1 MGRKIGFQALE
12 KFNLLDFN
20 TLFFS
25 RPTLPSQ
32 NTPMSPDS
40 PLHRPEWLA
49 ADQPSVGRYV
59 LGPILG
65 QGGAGEVREAWDV
78 VLCRTVALKVLR
90 KMEPVG
96 LIRFMHEAQIQS
108 RIVHPNICRIY
119 DVDNGGGV
127 PKISMQLVRGP
138 TLAQVAQQLTV
149 KEVVTLLARVA
160 EAIHAAHRV
169 QLIHRDLKPSNIL
182 LEQDAEGGWIPFVCD
197 FGLAVA
203 LDEPTLTLGPGL
215 LGTPAFMA
223 PEQLLG
229 QRHRVG
235 PATDIYA
242 LGGTLH
248 YALYGSAPGGLPG
261 NGGPLELRRHGIF
274 EPARHPSPDLPRDL
288 ETILR
293 KCLDPDPERRYGSAL
308 ALAEDLWLFRNGA
321 PIHARPIGA
330 LEWLWRRSRP
340 YRAVVVLAFLAGCAI
355 LAGRV
360 VEKASLTREQTA
372 RSEWT
377 RFFVLEAAD
386 MEKEMR
392 LEKMMPIHDMRPA
405 KARLQARMEAIR
417 ARMRIL
423 GPGVQGPGHYALGLA
438 DFLQSDYA
446 GAQQELEQAWALGY
460 QAPEEA
466 WLLANSLVA
475 SAGEINNAAIFAT
488 GAPAPASAAMAERA
502 QALVLRGKQAQG
514 NMPQFA
520 EAILAFSRRD
530 YPAAAA
536 SAHASIVA
544 QPWRFEAAALESL
557 SLSALGRQ
565 RYDAGDLRGAETRY
579 RQAMTAAQRF
589 IAIGPS
595 DDVTNHVY
603 FLAGTRLAMLMGSR
617 GQPSLDLLQRLRA
630 RCATALTMDPR
641 QPDLQDDWIRINV
654 ISALRLRDLGQDDGP
669 ALDSSLAYLQTWARE
684 PLTVE
689 LRTHRMV
696 LHWHLAERNFAQGQ
710 DPEPEL
716 RAALEDL
723 GHTGSFLHRDYLGD
737 VLNFKARVE
746 MERGLDPRPTLDQAL
761 DRMNPLLERDP
772 SWTACETI
780 AESWYLKAAWEDGHG
795 QDARTSL
802 EHAQAMTNW
811 ALRINPGSATGHALK
826 GLTEV
831 LLMNYSPNNRES
843 LLGQAR
849 DQLRLSSRGNW
860 SRLQAQLKLSLSK

>member
-1 MGRKIGFQALE
+1 
-12 KFNLLDFN
+12 
-20 TLFFS
+20 
-25 RPTLPSQ
+25 
-32 NTPMSPDS
+32 MSPDS
-40 PLHRPEWLA
+40 PLHQPDWLA
-49 ADQPSVGRYV
+49 AHQPSVGRYV

-127 PKISMQLVRGP
+127 PKIAMQLVRGP
-138 TLAQVAQQLTV
+138 TLAQVAQELTV
-149 KEVVTLLARVA
+149 KEVVTLLAQVA

-182 LEQDAEGGWIPFVCD
+182 LEQDAEGVWIPYVCD

-215 LGTPAFMA
+215 MGTPAFMA
-223 PEQLLG
+223 PEQILG

-248 YALYGSAPGGLPG
+248 YALYGAAPGGLPD
-261 NGGPLELRRHGIF
+261 NGAPLELRRHGIF
-274 EPARHPSPDLPRDL
+274 EPFRHPSPDLPRDL

-293 KCLDPDPERRYGSAL
+293 KCLDPDPDRRYGSAL

-330 LEWLWRRSRP
+330 LERVWRRSRP
-340 YRAVVVLAFLAGCAI
+340 YRAVALLAFLALCGI

-360 VEKASLTREQTA
+360 AEKASLTREQTV

-417 ARMRIL
+417 AQMRTL

-438 DFLQSDYA
+438 AFLQSDYA
-446 GAQQELEQAWALGY
+446 GARQELEQAWALGY
-460 QAPEEA
+460 QEPEEA
-466 WLLANSLVA
+466 WLLANSLVV

-488 GAPAPASAAMAERA
+488 GAPAPDSAAVAERA
-502 QALVLRGKQAQG
+502 QALFLRGRAAQG
-514 NMPQFA
+514 SRPQFA
-520 EAILAFSRRD
+520 EAMLAFSKQD

-544 QPWRFEAAALESL
+544 QPWRFEAAALESM

-595 DDVTNHVY
+595 DDFTNHVY
-603 FLAGTRLAMLMGSR
+603 FLAGTRLAMLLGSR
-617 GQPSLDLLQRLRA
+617 GRPSLDLLQRLRT

-641 QPDLQDDWIRINV
+641 QPELQDDWIRINI
-654 ISALRLRDLGQDDGP
+654 ISALRLRDLGRDDGP
-669 ALDSSLAYLQTWARE
+669 ALDSTLAYLETWARA

-689 LRTHRMV
+689 LRTHRML
-696 LHWHLAERNFAQGQ
+696 LHWHLAERNFALGQ
-710 DPEPEL
+710 DPGPEL
-716 RAALEDL
+716 EAALKDL

-737 VLNFKARVE
+737 ILNFKARVE
-746 MERGLDPRPTLDQAL
+746 MGRGLDPRPTLDQAL

-780 AESWYLKAAWEDGHG
+780 AKSWYLRAAWEEGHG

-802 EHAQAMTNW
+802 DHAHAMANW
-811 ALRINPGSATGHALK
+811 TLRINPRSAAGQELEAMIEALAVGDSAK
-826 GLTEV
+826 NQGPLLKEARNLKSGCRAPRGEV
-831 LLMNYSPNNRES
+831 PPRMS
-843 LLGQAR
+843 GM
-849 DQLRLSSRGNW
+849 RG
-860 SRLQAQLKLSLSK
+860 